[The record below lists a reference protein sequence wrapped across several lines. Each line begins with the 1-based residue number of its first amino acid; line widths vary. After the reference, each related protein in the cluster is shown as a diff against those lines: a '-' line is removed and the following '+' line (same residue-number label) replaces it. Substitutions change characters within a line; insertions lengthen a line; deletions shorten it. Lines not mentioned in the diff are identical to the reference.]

1 MRSALTSLLD
11 LEADLTV
18 VGGVERGDEVI
29 SAAQRLRPDIV
40 LLDIELPGRSGL
52 DVIAPLLEAV
62 PDCEVVVVTTFGRP
76 GYLARALAAGAR
88 GFLVKD
94 DPVEQLAAAIRRV
107 RAGERVVDPQ
117 VGRRGAG
124 RQREPA
130 HGAGVR
136 RPACVGRG
144 RHGGRHRSAALPVA
158 EHSAQL
164 PLERDR
170 QARRTQPHRSA
181 HRRSRPRL
189 ALSDRHEVRLVRRT
203 DRAGTAAP
211 ERGRGARADAAVR
224 GRTPPGRSARRG

>member
-1 MRSALTSLLD
+1 VSEPTTILIAEDQRMMRSALTSLLD

-76 GYLARALAAGAR
+76 GYLARALSAGAR

-107 RAGERVVDPQ
+107 RAGERVVDPKLAAEAL
-117 VGRRGAG
+117 GASG
-124 RQREPA
+124 NPLTERESDVLRASVAGATVVDIARQLSLSPSTVRNYLSNA
-130 HGAGVR
+130 IGKLGAR
-136 RPACVGRG
+136 NRIE
-144 RHGGRHRSAALPVA
+144 ALTVA
-158 EHSAQL
+158 
-164 PLERDR
+164 RDR
-170 QARRTQPHRSA
+170 GW
-181 HRRSRPRL
+181 L
-189 ALSDRHEVRLVRRT
+189 
-203 DRAGTAAP
+203 
-211 ERGRGARADAAVR
+211 
-224 GRTPPGRSARRG
+224 

>member
-1 MRSALTSLLD
+1 MSEPTTILIAEDQRMMRSALTSLLD

-76 GYLARALAAGAR
+76 GYLARALSAGAR

-107 RAGERVVDPQ
+107 RAGERVVDPKLAAEAL
-117 VGRRGAG
+117 GASG
-124 RQREPA
+124 NPLTERESDVLRASVAGATVVDIARQLSLSPSTVRNYLSNA
-130 HGAGVR
+130 IGKLGAR
-136 RPACVGRG
+136 NRIE
-144 RHGGRHRSAALPVA
+144 ALTVA
-158 EHSAQL
+158 
-164 PLERDR
+164 RDR
-170 QARRTQPHRSA
+170 GW
-181 HRRSRPRL
+181 L
-189 ALSDRHEVRLVRRT
+189 
-203 DRAGTAAP
+203 
-211 ERGRGARADAAVR
+211 
-224 GRTPPGRSARRG
+224 